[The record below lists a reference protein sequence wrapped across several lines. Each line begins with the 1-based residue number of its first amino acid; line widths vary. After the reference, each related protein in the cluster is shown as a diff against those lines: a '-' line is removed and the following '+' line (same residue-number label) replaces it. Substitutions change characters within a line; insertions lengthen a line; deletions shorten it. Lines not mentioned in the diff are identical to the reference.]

1 MRAAKRRLLLTLTAA
16 ALAFAG
22 LSASPPVRNVRAEEA
37 QSHAE
42 CVLEVSSRRFLHEKD
57 ADLPLPIASTT
68 KILTAIILLEDCALT
83 EEVTIPREAELA
95 GGSSV
100 YLRKG
105 EVYTVEDLLYGLLL
119 RSGNDCAVSLAIH
132 HSGSIAKFATVMN
145 VRATLLG
152 AEHSNFCNPH
162 GLPQKG
168 HLSTARD
175 LALIAA
181 HAMENETFR
190 AIVSAKTY
198 PARGWRNK
206 NKLLFGTLEGACGIK
221 TGYTKEAGRCLVGAA
236 ERDGITLVS
245 VVLNC
250 PRMYERSEALLDDAF
265 SQYEIASFQ

>member
-1 MRAAKRRLLLTLTAA
+1 MHAAKLQLLLPIAVVML
-16 ALAFAG
+16 LFANCVSVP
-22 LSASPPVRNVRAEEA
+22 SACRADA
-37 QSHAE
+37 QNAESRAE
-42 CVLEVSSRRFLHEKD
+42 CVIELSSRRFLHEKN
-57 ADLPLPIASTT
+57 ADEPLPIASTT
-68 KILTAIILLEDCALT
+68 KILTALIILSDCTLD
-83 EEVTIPREAELA
+83 EVVCIPAEAERTD
-95 GGSSV
+95 GSSV

-105 EVYTVEDLLYGLLL
+105 ELRTVEELLYGLLL

-132 HSGSIAKFATVMN
+132 HSGSIAKFAAVMN

-181 HAMENETFR
+181 YAMENETFR

>member
-1 MRAAKRRLLLTLTAA
+1 MHAAKLQLLLPIAVVML
-16 ALAFAG
+16 LFANCFSVS
-22 LSASPPVRNVRAEEA
+22 SACRADA
-37 QSHAE
+37 QNAESRAE
-42 CVLEVSSRRFLHEKD
+42 CVIELSSRRFLHEKN
-57 ADLPLPIASTT
+57 ADEPLPIASTT
-68 KILTAIILLEDCALT
+68 KILTTLIILSDCALD
-83 EEVTIPREAELA
+83 EVVCIPAEAERI

-105 EVYTVEDLLYGLLL
+105 ELRTVEELLYGLLL

-132 HSGSIAKFATVMN
+132 HSGSIAKFAAVMN

-181 HAMENETFR
+181 YAMENETFR